1 MVIEN
6 KKPHGQSILIQMAIA
21 VVVLMASVCLW
32 ACERKDRKPAGPI
45 EKATLAYSATHHVI
59 LAEVA
64 QVKDYFKQEGL
75 EIMPHL
81 HAYGKPALQDMMA
94 GTADFATVAETPVMF
109 AILDGAEISIIATI
123 HKANKDNNAIVARK
137 DKGILTPPD
146 LKGKK
151 IATTLGTVSEFF
163 LDAFLAIN
171 SISKKDV
178 ELVNLRQEELPRAL
192 MEGNVDAAAGFNPFL
207 TMAQGL
213 LGEGGTTFYNK
224 NIYTQTFIMVSTK
237 EFVRHN
243 PGKVEK
249 MLRALDRAEKFV
261 QQNPEEALKIVADF
275 NPEKIAATREML
287 AGSFMGLSLDQSLIL
302 ALEDESRWAIKSGLT
317 SATEVPNFL
326 DYIYFDGLKS
336 VRPAAIW
343 VLK

>member
-6 KKPHGQSILIQMAIA
+6 KKPHGQSTLIRMAIA
-21 VVVLMASVCLW
+21 VVALAASICW
-32 ACERKDRKPAGPI
+32 CACDRTDRKPAGPI
-45 EKATLAYSATHHVI
+45 EKATIAYSATHHAI

-64 QVKDYFKQEGL
+64 QVKDYFKKEGL

-81 HAYGKPALQDMMA
+81 HAYGKPALRDMME

-109 AILDGAEISIIATI
+109 AILEGAEISIIATI
-123 HKANKDNNAIVARK
+123 HKANKDNNAIVVRK
-137 DKGILTPPD
+137 DKGIFAPLD

-151 IATTLGTVSEFF
+151 IATTFGTVSEFF

-178 ELVNLRQEELPRAL
+178 TLVNLRQEELPQAL
-192 MEGNVDAAAGFNPFL
+192 AEGNVDAAAGFNPYL
-207 TMAQGL
+207 TAAQRR

-224 NIYTQTFIMVSTK
+224 NIYTQTFLIVSTR
-237 EFVRHN
+237 EFIRHN

-249 MLRALDRAEKFV
+249 VLRALDRAEKFV
-261 QQNPEEALKIVADF
+261 QQNPEEALKIVSDF
-275 NPEKIAATREML
+275 NQKEIVATREML
-287 AGSFMGLSLDQSLIL
+287 AGTFIGLSLDQSLIL
-302 ALEDESRWAIKSGLT
+302 ALEDESRWAIKGGLT
-317 SATEVPNFL
+317 GATKVPNYL

-336 VRPAAIW
+336 VKPAVIGI
-343 VLK
+343 LK